1 MSELV
6 FVDSNILIYAHD
18 QDAADKRA
26 RAATLLEELWESGN
40 GRLSTQVLQEF
51 FVNATSRL
59 ATPLVRSMAREI
71 VTTYAVWVQD
81 ATTPDTVTRA
91 IDIADLARLSF
102 WDALILASAEQC
114 GASRLLTEDLNHGQ
128 QIAGVRIENPFWLPE
143 SR

>member
-18 QDAADKRA
+18 QDADERRE
-26 RAATLLEELWESGN
+26 RAATLLGSLWESGN

-59 ATPLVRSMAREI
+59 ATPLVRATARE
-71 VTTYAVWVQD
+71 VVKTYAVWVQD
-81 ATTPDTVTRA
+81 ATTPETITRA
-91 IDIADLARLSF
+91 IDIADLARLYF
-102 WDALILASAEQC
+102 WDALIVASAEQC

-128 QIAGVRIENPFWLPE
+128 QIAGIHIENPFRS

>member
-1 MSELV
+1 MTELV

-18 QDAADKRA
+18 QDAAGKREL
-26 RAATLLEELWESGN
+26 AAGLLEELWESGN

-59 ATPLVRSMAREI
+59 PTPLARSMARE
-71 VTTYAVWVQD
+71 VVRTYAVWARD
-81 ATTPDTVTRA
+81 STTPETITRA

-128 QIAGVRIENPFWLPE
+128 RIVGVRIENPFWTPDPE
-143 SR
+143 